1 MELAII
7 LMMLLIVVALGAM
20 KLNDGGL
27 SFPFKRKLS
36 LLTQTEMTLLD
47 LIESAVGNKY
57 RVLCRVRL
65 SEVLSLR
72 QNTDK
77 RAAKNAL
84 SKASSRQLDFV
95 LCNKQDMSP
104 VIAVDLV
111 HNNGKDGYKK
121 QRDWYVSSALDAARI
136 PHLRIRVKSGYTA
149 VEIRECIEAKLAP
162 LQRKQPKPMIHGSN
176 NPDNPR
182 ADKPKRPVR
191 SSRPVAA

>member
-7 LMMLLIVVALGAM
+7 LMMLLIVVALTAL

-27 SFPFKRKLS
+27 SFPFKRKAS
-36 LLTQTEMTLLD
+36 LLSQTELTFLD
-47 LIESAVGNKY
+47 LIENAVGTQY

-77 RAAKNAL
+77 RTAKHAL
-84 SKASSRQLDFV
+84 LKASSRQLDFV
-95 LCNKQDMSP
+95 LCSKHDMSP

-111 HNNGKDGYKK
+111 NNTSKEGYKK

-136 PHLRIRVKSGYTA
+136 PHLRIKAKSGYSPA
-149 VEIRECIEAKLAP
+149 DIRECIEAKLAP
-162 LQRKQPKPMIHGSN
+162 LQRKTPKPVMPGTQ

-182 ADKPKRPVR
+182 ADKPKRPIR

>member
-7 LMMLLIVVALGAM
+7 LMMLLIVVALGAL

-27 SFPFKRKLS
+27 SFPFKRKTS
-36 LLTQTEMTLLD
+36 LLTTTERNFLE
-47 LIESAVGNKY
+47 LIERAVGSKY

-65 SEVLSLR
+65 SEIVSLR

-77 RAAKNAL
+77 RTAKNAL
-84 SKASSRQLDFV
+84 IKASGRQLDFV
-95 LCNKQDMSP
+95 LCDKQDMSP

-111 HNNGKDGYKK
+111 HNKGKEGYKT

-136 PHLRIRVKSGYTA
+136 PHLRIKVKTGYSPQ
-149 VEIRECIEAKLAP
+149 EIKECIETKLAP
-162 LQRKQPKPMIHGSN
+162 MQRKQPKIVIPGTQ

-182 ADKPKRPVR
+182 ADKPKRPLR

>member
-7 LMMLLIVVALGAM
+7 LMMLLIVVALVAL
-20 KLNDGGL
+20 KLNDNGL
-27 SFPFKRKLS
+27 SFPFKRKTALLS
-36 LLTQTEMTLLD
+36 QTEVTFLD
-47 LIESAVGNKY
+47 LIERAVGSKY

-77 RAAKNAL
+77 RTAKSAL
-84 SKASSRQLDFV
+84 LKASSRQLDFV
-95 LCNKQDMSP
+95 LCNKDDMSP

-111 HNNGKDGYKK
+111 NPKGKEGYKT
-121 QRDWYVSSALDAARI
+121 QRDWYVTSALDAARI
-136 PHLRIRVKSGYTA
+136 PHLRIKVKNGYTA
-149 VEIRECIEAKLAP
+149 QEIKECIDGKLGP
-162 LQRKQPKPMIHGSN
+162 IQRKQPKPLMPGTN

-182 ADKPKRPVR
+182 ADKPKRPIR

>member
-7 LMMLLIVVALGAM
+7 LMMLLIVVALGAL

-27 SFPFKRKLS
+27 SFPFKRKSS
-36 LLTQTEMTLLD
+36 LLTNTEVKFLD
-47 LIESAVGNKY
+47 LIESAVGTKY

-65 SEVLSLR
+65 SEVLSPR

-77 RAAKNAL
+77 RTAKSAL
-84 SKASSRQLDFV
+84 LKASGRQLDFV
-95 LCNKQDMSP
+95 LCSKQDMSP
-104 VIAVDLV
+104 VIAIDLV
-111 HNNGKDGYKK
+111 HNGGKEGYKQ
-121 QRDWYVSSALDAARI
+121 QRDWYVGSALDAARI
-136 PHLRIRVKSGYTA
+136 PHLRIKVKSGYTSL
-149 VEIRECIEAKLAP
+149 ELRECIEAKLAP
-162 LQRKQPKPMIHGSN
+162 LHRKNPKPVIPGTQ